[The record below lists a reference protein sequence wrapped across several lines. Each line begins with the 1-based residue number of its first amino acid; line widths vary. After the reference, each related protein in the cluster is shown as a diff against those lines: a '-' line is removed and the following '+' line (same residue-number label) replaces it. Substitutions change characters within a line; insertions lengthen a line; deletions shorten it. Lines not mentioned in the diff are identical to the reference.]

1 MSFGIIG
8 QDNRHFNHVVWI
20 VSLCITRNY
29 LNYRDITL
37 CYSDYNSLIAYL
49 HIVCEAIYISFF
61 FICKTEYICKFYTL
75 LFVYYV
81 EIHVSILYIFSK
93 KKNTLPTL

>member
-8 QDNRHFNHVVWI
+8 QDNRHFNNIVWI
-20 VSLCITRNY
+20 VSLCITCNC

-37 CYSDYNSLIAYL
+37 HYFDYNGLIAYFHL
-49 HIVCEAIYISFF
+49 VCGVIYISFF
-61 FICKTEYICKFYTL
+61 SICKTECICKFYTL

-93 KKNTLPTL
+93 KNILPTL

>member
-81 EIHVSILYIFSK
+81 EIHVSILYIFF